1 MDEATRLVVA
11 SLYGVTDDRKSHY
24 LLKQETFQSGLL
36 SKKSKSKFARKIQ
49 IMSALWCI
57 KFVLLPTELFMSSN
71 SSKGCSST
79 SEASAISWVALEW
92 KPLAMTVMFDGYHK
106 HHKRL
111 LWLIESPFKSV
122 SVACFYL
129 LPREKKARDRE
140 ITRLSI
146 LLLESLL
153 FCPPTHSSRRNYN
166 SRNFFLFRK
175 SELLWRI
182 ENDKSE

>member
-36 SKKSKSKFARKIQ
+36 SKKSKSKFPLGIISNE

-129 LPREKKARDRE
+129 LPRGKKTRE

-146 LLLESLL
+146 LLRKPFVL
-153 FCPPTHSSRRNYN
+153 PPTHSSRRNYN